1 MTTRTL
7 APIALASLL
16 GFASMAWAEDPRP
29 QLAKVRA
36 AWIEPADELAAD
48 VPVAFCLT
56 DHLASMRPMR
66 LAASRA
72 EADAIFTVS
81 ANVPSATTPFVA
93 GMFGGTPSIS
103 VKITQPDGTPLWE
116 DGATLRRAIGKA
128 GTLESSDAAKGVE
141 CGLADEW
148 LDHLRK
154 AMKEAR
160 AMRETKAIA
169 NGAQLAAPK

>member
-7 APIALASLL
+7 ALIALASLL

-36 AWIEPADELAAD
+36 PWIEPADELAAD
-48 VPVAFCLT
+48 VHVAFCLT

-81 ANVPSATTPFVA
+81 ANVPSATTRFVA
-93 GMFGGTPSIS
+93 GMFDGTPSIS

-116 DGATLRRAIGKA
+116 DEAKLRRAIGKA
-128 GTLESSDAAKGVE
+128 GTLESDAAKG